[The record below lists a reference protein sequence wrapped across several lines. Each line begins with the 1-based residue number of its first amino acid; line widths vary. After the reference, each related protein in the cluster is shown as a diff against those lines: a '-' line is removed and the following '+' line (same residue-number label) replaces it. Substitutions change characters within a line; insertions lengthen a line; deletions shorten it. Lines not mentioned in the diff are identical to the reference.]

1 MTSLMVLRIAVVG
14 CRGFGRV
21 HLNALS
27 KLRDRYGLELYVF
40 SRTEEYARDCQRE
53 YQASGYFTR
62 YSDVLRSSVDI
73 VDLVVS
79 HDAHMPMSIAA
90 LEAGKHVMLEKP
102 VARTLEEAIAV
113 VSIARSSGR
122 KFMVLENHY
131 FDPSVWRAREL
142 MSRLG
147 RVSMI
152 IVRKLQYNS
161 PGGWRRVRELM
172 GGGALIDGGIHYVDT
187 LLNLGGDYTEVRSV
201 CAHGFSGIE
210 GEDIS
215 ASIFRFKSGAVGVLL
230 YSWSTPGGNAAPAF
244 EIYGERGFIIED
256 PGSRVPGKPYGDL
269 IINID
274 GRQERVIVEKVNAVE
289 REIELFMQSVINNAD
304 VPMPPE
310 IAMRDLKAVLDV
322 YRGCGELGVGL

>member
-1 MTSLMVLRIAVVG
+1 MTLKIAVVG

-62 YSDVLRSSVDI
+62 YGDVLRSNVDI

-79 HDAHMPMSIAA
+79 HDTHMPMSIAA

-102 VARTLEEAIAV
+102 IAKTLEEAMAIMNTAKL
-113 VSIARSSGR
+113 SGR
-122 KFMVLENHY
+122 RFMVLENHY

-142 MSRLG
+142 MSQLG

-187 LLNLGGDYTEVRSV
+187 LLNLGGDYTEVKSV

-215 ASIFRFKSGAVGVLL
+215 ASIFRFTSGAVGVLL
-230 YSWSTPGGNAAPAF
+230 YSWSTPSGNVAPVF

-256 PGSRVPGKPYGDL
+256 PGSRIPGKPYGDL
-269 IINID
+269 VINID
-274 GRQERVIVEKVNAVE
+274 GKQERVTVEKVNTVE
-289 REIELFMQSVINNAD
+289 REIELFLQSITNNTE

-310 IAMRDLKAVLDV
+310 VAIRDLKAVLDA
-322 YRGCGELGVGL
+322 YRGCGELSTI

>member
-1 MTSLMVLRIAVVG
+1 MVLKIAVVG
-14 CRGFGRV
+14 CRGFGKV

-27 KLRDRYGLELYVF
+27 KLRDRYGLEVYVF
-40 SRTEEYARDCQRE
+40 SRTEEFARDCHRE
-53 YQASGYFTR
+53 YDASGYFTR
-62 YSDVLRSSVDI
+62 YSDVLRSDVDI

-102 VARTLEEAIAV
+102 IARTVEEAM
-113 VSIARSSGR
+113 SIINVAKSSGK

-142 MSRLG
+142 MSQLG

-187 LLNLGGDYTEVRSV
+187 LLNLGGDYTEVKSV
-201 CAHGFSGIE
+201 CTRGFAGLE

-215 ASIFRFKSGAVGVLL
+215 VSIFRFRNGAVGVLL
-230 YSWSTPGGNAAPAF
+230 YSWSAPGGDKASAF
-244 EIYGERGFIIED
+244 EIYGEHGFIMED

-269 IINID
+269 IININ
-274 GRQERVIVEKVNAVE
+274 GRQERINIERINAVE
-289 REIELFMQSVINNAD
+289 REIELFLQSVINNTD

-310 IAMRDLKAVLDV
+310 VALRDLKAVIDA
-322 YRGCGELGVGL
+322 YRNCGELGMGLQPT